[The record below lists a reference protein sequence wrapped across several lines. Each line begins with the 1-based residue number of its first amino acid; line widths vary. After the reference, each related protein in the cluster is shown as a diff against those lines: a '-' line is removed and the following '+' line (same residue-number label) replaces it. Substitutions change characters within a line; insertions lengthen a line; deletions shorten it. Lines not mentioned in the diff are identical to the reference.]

1 MAHRE
6 ELDRKENQSLKPIVR
21 KLKSIKDA
29 VDEGSKKY
37 GESPVLPTPAVRL
50 VMPLKWARRILSYLS
65 FPGICSL
72 PWYASEVPQNP
83 GVSCHRCER
92 LLQVVGIISI
102 SCHAGIPP
110 ISWADTIVLGAK
122 VSAEQSWVVAKKAR
136 LGAGA
141 DIDTISSAFG
151 ADFPLN
157 LGRTDTTQPDPAGR
171 FPDAS
176 TASPEEIQVS
186 PGHCNA
192 SQDPADAWH
201 PGKVQHALWD
211 TVLMKNI
218 TVKCEACVPTRCPY
232 LCLQLQ
238 TFLSTLGT
246 AAGSSGGLFAPKP
259 LFWERPAFVIWTAA
273 QPEPA
278 KAEQAWA
285 DANNAYKG
293 LKLKYDRSRDTVT
306 RTGET
311 LFKVAV
317 ACLSA
322 LLYITLT
329 CPPNERMISKGSFLS
344 CRL

>member
-1 MAHRE
+1 MSRRDAVLAAGTSFLVLTGSNALAPSPAFSDEPEKKRIKVQYLSAIAKNSQRKAFKERAEKEFRKGLSAEDAPDCLRLVLHDAATYDIASGTGGLNGSIVLPE

-37 GESPVLPTPAVRL
+37 
-50 VMPLKWARRILSYLS
+50 
-65 FPGICSL
+65 
-72 PWYASEVPQNP
+72 
-83 GVSCHRCER
+83 
-92 LLQVVGIISI
+92 
-102 SCHAGIPP
+102 GIPP

-176 TASPEEIQVS
+176 TASPEEIQ
-186 PGHCNA
+186 
-192 SQDPADAWH
+192 
-201 PGKVQHALWD
+201 
-211 TVLMKNI
+211 
-218 TVKCEACVPTRCPY
+218 
-232 LCLQLQ
+232 

-306 RTGET
+306 RTDYEVDFIDFFTRLTRLGA
-311 LFKVAV
+311 KVNPDLYLVDQLIDAV
-317 ACLSA
+317 
-322 LLYITLT
+322 
-329 CPPNERMISKGSFLS
+329 
-344 CRL
+344 RL